1 MNLIRGRRGSIL
13 LISIFLLV
21 ATPALSQSERVKVS
35 PDGSLSI
42 IEKTES
48 GSRSKTIVN
57 NDIRELLSSQVQIYV
72 FKNST
77 QVWPQ
82 PFLAYPKSGSGLPR
96 MLRPAISVKDPR
108 LNELIRKYAQIH
120 GVDVSLIQAVMRAES
135 GGNASAVSPKGAMGL
150 MQLMPDTAAGMGVTD
165 PFDVEQNIAGGVK
178 YLKLCLNRFNN
189 DVSLALAAYNAGPE
203 NVSKYQGCP
212 PFAETRNY
220 VSTIMQRLTG
230 QPPLLNW
237 SKPNNVVAVPAPE
250 VLPPPTNPV
259 PQLEA
264 PSPGKTIKKARGNGP
279 KVAVIN
285 SGKAKIIKV
294 ISRNEGNQPVKKG
307 KGKIESDEPQ
317 G

>member
-1 MNLIRGRRGSIL
+1 MNPIRWIRGSFFLLCLVL
-13 LISIFLLV
+13 LI
-21 ATPALSQSERVKVS
+21 ANPAFSQSDRVKVS
-35 PDGSLSI
+35 PDGSLAI
-42 IEKTES
+42 IEKNES
-48 GSRSKTIVN
+48 SSRSKILVN

-82 PFLAYPKSGSGLPR
+82 PFVNYSKPGMPR
-96 MLRPAISVKDPR
+96 SLRPAVSVKDPR

-135 GGNASAVSPKGAMGL
+135 GGKPDAVSPKGAMGL

-237 SKPNNVVAVPAPE
+237 SRPNNVVSQPPPEALSSPNNPAPQGE
-250 VLPPPTNPV
+250 TSPV
-259 PQLEA
+259 
-264 PSPGKTIKKARGNGP
+264 KTSKKARGDGP
-279 KVAVIN
+279 KVAIIN
-285 SGKAKIIKV
+285 SGKTKIIKV
-294 ISRNEGNQPVKKG
+294 ISRNEGNQPTKKG
-307 KGKIESDEPQ
+307 KGKIGSDEPQ

>member
-1 MNLIRGRRGSIL
+1 MNLIRWRRGSF
-13 LISIFLLV
+13 FLLGLFLLL
-21 ATPALSQSERVKVS
+21 ANPALAQNERVKVS

-48 GSRSKTIVN
+48 GSRSKILVN
-57 NDIRELLSSQVQIYV
+57 NDVRELLSSQVQIYV

-82 PFLAYPKSGSGLPR
+82 PFINYAKPGMPR
-96 MLRPAISVKDPR
+96 LLRPAVSVKDPR

-135 GGNASAVSPKGAMGL
+135 GGKPDAVSSKGAMGL
-150 MQLMPDTAAGMGVTD
+150 MQLMPETAAGMGVTD

-220 VSTIMQRLTG
+220 VATIMQRLTG
-230 QPPLLNW
+230 QQPLLNW
-237 SKPNNVVAVPAPE
+237 SRPNYAVP
-250 VLPPPTNPV
+250 L
-259 PQLEA
+259 
-264 PSPGKTIKKARGNGP
+264 PSPEAMPSSNNPAPQVETASVKTAKKTRGNGP
-279 KVAVIN
+279 KVAIIN

-294 ISRNEGNQPVKKG
+294 ISRNEGNQPTKKG
-307 KGKIESDEPQ
+307 KGKIGSDEPQ